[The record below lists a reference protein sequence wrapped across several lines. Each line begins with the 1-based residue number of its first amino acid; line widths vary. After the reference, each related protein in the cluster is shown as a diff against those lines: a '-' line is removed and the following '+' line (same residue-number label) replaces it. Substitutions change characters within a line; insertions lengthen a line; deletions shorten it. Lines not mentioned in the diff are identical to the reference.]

1 MENEE
6 YLDIEDGLSVGTMKI
21 TNKYEI
27 FTEEEIDN
35 INNKIPELDE
45 RVGVVESEVVE
56 INDTLH
62 EVANKGT
69 TTEVLERVTKAEIDR
84 QIEDGTIANLTIANK
99 SITNDKIAN
108 NTVNYMLLDDDIQ
121 RKASQLEIID
131 GDIPHENGF
140 VTWYGQIQ
148 QIGTYAYKKI
158 PITVGETIYVT
169 SKCTGSSGSLAV
181 FMNSND
187 VYLSD
192 YKRVSEV
199 GGKYYVDEPVTAPD
213 NCSYVLICTN
223 NPNEAPVRV
232 KSNKFIDVV
241 EIKRL
246 LDDLDNRSKVLTRT
260 NICEDIPYNLGFL
273 TVDGYIQE
281 FTTYRYKMFPVKENT
296 TYYIT
301 TRCRKNSGTLAYFYD
316 STKAH
321 LGGYK
326 PNSLLVDNICDY
338 VDEKVITPIQC
349 SYMAVC
355 TDNSETTP
363 IILKE
368 DIGDYADINEMNRL
382 TSNLV
387 CEELVESNS
396 DIPHENGFVTWY
408 GQIQQIGTY
417 AYKKIP
423 ITVGETIYVT
433 TNCIGSSGSLA
444 VFMNSN
450 DVYLSDYKR
459 VSDVGGKYYV
469 DEPVTAPDNC
479 AYVLICTNDQVINP
493 IKIKRSI
500 EVTFKNK
507 DFIDLKNTIIGS
519 EGIVTQQ
526 TLDEVLFDKKQ
537 LEERLEGIDKLVE
550 FDWKPLDKA
559 YVVIVIDDG
568 RHDLCKFLNIFK
580 EYNMPLS
587 CALMSSNLYSKQD
600 DGRYLI
606 DVALDIQTSGGEVLS
621 HSTSGSVFTEET
633 TDEDANQRLRDSKKI
648 LSEMGLVINGF
659 VKPGGTGALARL
671 DKFEHLVRKYYRY
684 GYSSGYSTAYSSG
697 RYDMSSLDAMM
708 NRVNAAINS
717 KNKITFYSHSFDGD
731 EVTESNLRSLLE
743 YIRDT
748 DGVEVVTTKYLYDNF
763 SSTKLENRIL
773 ELEKK
778 LT

>member
-1 MENEE
+1 MDNEQ
-6 YLDIEDGLSVGTMKI
+6 YIDIKEGLSVGTMKI
-21 TNKYEI
+21 GNKYEI
-27 FTEEEIDN
+27 FTEEEIDA

-45 RVGVVESEVVE
+45 RVDRVEGEVVE
-56 INDTLH
+56 INNTLH

-69 TTEVLERVTKAEIDR
+69 TTEVLERVTKEEIDR
-84 QIEDGTIANLTIANK
+84 QIADGTIANLTIANK

-121 RKASQLEIID
+121 RKASQLEIIC
-131 GDIPHENGF
+131 GDIPHETGF
-140 VTWYGQIQ
+140 VTWYGVIQ
-148 QIGTYAYKKI
+148 SIGNYAYKKI
-158 PITVGETIYVT
+158 PITAGQTIYVT
-169 SKCTGSSGSLAV
+169 SKCTGSTGSLAV

-199 GGKYYVDEPVTAPD
+199 GSKYYVDEPVTAPD
-213 NCSYVLICTN
+213 NCAYVLICTN
-223 NPNEAPVRV
+223 NPDEAPVRV

-241 EIKRL
+241 EIKRAL
-246 LDDLDNRSKVLTRT
+246 EDLDNRSKIFTRT
-260 NICEDIPYNLGFL
+260 IVCDDIAYNMGFL
-273 TVDGYIQE
+273 TLDGYIQE
-281 FTTYRYKMFPVKENT
+281 FTSYRYKMFPVKENT

-301 TRCRKNSGTLAYFYD
+301 TRCRKNSGILAYFYD
-316 STKAH
+316 LGKGH

-326 PNSLLVDNICDY
+326 PNNLLVDNICDY

-355 TDNSETTP
+355 TDNNETTP

-368 DIGDYADINEMNRL
+368 EIADYPDINKINRL

-387 CEELVESNS
+387 CEDLIESNS

-408 GQIQQIGTY
+408 GVTQSIGTY

-423 ITVGETIYVT
+423 ITAGETIYVT
-433 TNCIGSSGSLA
+433 TNCVGSTGSLA

-459 VSDVGGKYYV
+459 VSDVGGKYYI
-469 DEPVTAPDNC
+469 DEPITAPDGC

-500 EVTFKNK
+500 EVEFKHK
-507 DFIDLKNTIIGS
+507 DFIDLKNTVIGS
-519 EGIVTQQ
+519 EGYVTQQ

-537 LEERLEGIDKLVE
+537 LEERLVGIDKLVE
-550 FDWKPLDKA
+550 FDWKPFDKA

-587 CALMSSNLYSKQD
+587 CALMTNTLYSKQD

-648 LSEMGLVINGF
+648 LSEKGLVINGF

-717 KNKITFYSHSFDGD
+717 KNKITFYSHSFDNN

-778 LT
+778 N